1 MEILGALIAGT
12 FIGSVLGFVGAGGA
26 MLAVHILIYG
36 FGFEPSVA
44 STAALAV
51 VGSAALS
58 GASAKIKRK
67 QIYYRDAVVIWA
79 IGLTTNLGFSSIVHR
94 LSEDFIAIGFSIVII
109 FAGLSMLGSP
119 LTTIHKRM
127 SWPVL
132 IAISLLIGSITGLFG
147 IGGGFLVIPV
157 LVLGFGTP
165 QAIAAGTALLV
176 IAMNSATA
184 LVGHNALWDEV
195 SWNIPLLMGASAVV
209 IAQVASR
216 ITLPI
221 QDVLLRK
228 LFAYFLFTVAAFS
241 LVERLF
247 IAS

>member
-26 MLAVHILIYG
+26 MLAVPILIYG
-36 FGFEPSVA
+36 FGFEPSLA

-58 GASAKIKRK
+58 GATAKIKSK
-67 QIYYRDAVVIWA
+67 EIYYRDALVIWA
-79 IGLTTNLGFSSIVHR
+79 IGLTTNLAFSSIVHR
-94 LSEDFIAIGFSIVII
+94 LPEDFIAIGFSIVIV

-127 SWPVL
+127 TWPVL

-157 LVLGFGTP
+157 LVLGFGTSH
-165 QAIAAGTALLV
+165 AIAAGTALLV

-184 LVGHNALWDEV
+184 LLGHNALWGDV
-195 SWNIPLLMGASAVV
+195 SWDIPLAMGASAVV
-209 IAQVASR
+209 IAQIASR
-216 ITLPI
+216 IKLPI
-221 QDVLLRK
+221 SDALLRK
-228 LFAYFLFTVAAFS
+228 LFAYLLFLVATFS
-241 LVERLF
+241 LIERIF
-247 IAS
+247 IA

>member
-1 MEILGALIAGT
+1 MEILGALIAGA

-26 MLAVHILIYG
+26 MLAVPILIYG

-58 GASAKIKRK
+58 GTSAKIKK
-67 QIYYRDAVVIWA
+67 KEIYYRDALAIWA
-79 IGLTTNLGFSSIVHR
+79 IGLTTNIAFSTIVHR
-94 LSEDFIAIGFSIVII
+94 LPEDFIAIGFSLVII

-157 LVLGFGTP
+157 LVLGFGTS
-165 QAIAAGTALLV
+165 QVIAAGTALLV

-184 LVGHNALWDEV
+184 LLGHNALWSEV
-195 SWNIPLLMGASAVV
+195 SWDIPLVMGARAVV
-209 IAQVASR
+209 VAQIASR
-216 ITLPI
+216 IKLPI

-228 LFAYFLFTVAAFS
+228 IFAYLLFSVAIFS
-241 LVERLF
+241 LIERLF
-247 IAS
+247 IA

>member
-26 MLAVHILIYG
+26 MLAVPILIYG

-58 GASAKIKRK
+58 GASAKIKTK

-79 IGLTTNLGFSSIVHR
+79 IGLTTNIGFSSIVHK
-94 LSEDFIAIGFSIVII
+94 LSEDFIAIGFSLVII

-127 SWPVL
+127 SWPAL
-132 IAISLLIGSITGLFG
+132 IGISLLIGSITGLFG

-157 LVLGFGTP
+157 LVLGFGTSHV
-165 QAIAAGTALLV
+165 IAAGTALLV

-184 LVGHNALWDEV
+184 LLGHNALWSEV
-195 SWNIPLLMGASAVV
+195 SWDIPLIMGASAVV
-209 IAQVASR
+209 VAQIASR
-216 ITLPI
+216 IKLPI
-221 QDVLLRK
+221 QDALLRK
-228 LFAYFLFTVAAFS
+228 IFAYLLFSVAIFS

-247 IAS
+247 IA

>member
-1 MEILGALIAGT
+1 MEILGALIAGA

-26 MLAVHILIYG
+26 MLAVPILIYG

-58 GASAKIKRK
+58 GASAKIKK
-67 QIYYRDAVVIWA
+67 KEIYYRDALAIWA
-79 IGLTTNLGFSSIVHR
+79 IGLVTNIFFSTLVHR
-94 LSEDFIAIGFSIVII
+94 LPGDFIAIGFSLVII

-132 IAISLLIGSITGLFG
+132 IVISLLIGSITGLFG

-157 LVLGFGTP
+157 LVLGFGTSH
-165 QAIAAGTALLV
+165 AIAAGTALFV
-176 IAMNSATA
+176 IAINSATA
-184 LVGHNALWDEV
+184 LLGHNALWSEV
-195 SWNIPLLMGASAVV
+195 TWEIPLIMGASAVV
-209 IAQVASR
+209 VAQIASR
-216 ITLPI
+216 IKLPI
-221 QDVLLRK
+221 SDVLLRK
-228 LFAYFLFTVAAFS
+228 IFAYLLFSVAIFT
-241 LVERLF
+241 LIERIF
-247 IAS
+247 IV

>member
-26 MLAVHILIYG
+26 MLAVPILIYG

-44 STAALAV
+44 STSALAV
-51 VGSAALS
+51 VGAAALS
-58 GASAKIKRK
+58 GASAKIKTK
-67 QIYYRDAVVIWA
+67 QIYYRDALVIWS
-79 IGLTTNLGFSSIVHR
+79 IGLITNIGFSSIVDR
-94 LSEDFIAIGFSIVII
+94 LPEDFIAIGFSIVII

-132 IAISLLIGSITGLFG
+132 IGISLLIGSITGLFG

-157 LVLGFGTP
+157 LVMGFGTSHV
-165 QAIAAGTALLV
+165 IAAGTALLV
-176 IAMNSATA
+176 IAINSATA
-184 LVGHNALWDEV
+184 LLGHHALWSEV
-195 SWNIPLLMGASAVV
+195 SWNIPLAMGASAVV
-209 IAQVASR
+209 VAQIASR

-221 QDVLLRK
+221 ADTFLRK
-228 LFAYFLFTVAAFS
+228 LFAYLLFSVATFS
-241 LVERLF
+241 LIERLF
-247 IAS
+247 LV

>member
-26 MLAVHILIYG
+26 MLAVPILIYG
-36 FGFEPSVA
+36 FGFEPSIA

-58 GASAKIKRK
+58 GASAKIKSK
-67 QIYYRDAVVIWA
+67 EIYYRDALVIWA
-79 IGLTTNLGFSSIVHR
+79 IGLTTNLAFSSIVHR
-94 LSEDFIAIGFSIVII
+94 LPEDFIAIGFSIVIV

-127 SWPVL
+127 TWPVL

-157 LVLGFGTP
+157 LVLGFGTSH
-165 QAIAAGTALLV
+165 AIAAGTALLV

-184 LVGHNALWDEV
+184 LLGHNVLWGDV
-195 SWNIPLLMGASAVV
+195 SWDIPVAMGASAVV
-209 IAQVASR
+209 IAQIASR
-216 ITLPI
+216 IKLPI
-221 QDVLLRK
+221 SDPLLRRI
-228 LFAYFLFTVAAFS
+228 FAYLLFSVAIFS
-241 LVERLF
+241 LIERIF
-247 IAS
+247 IA

>member
-26 MLAVHILIYG
+26 MLAVPILIYG

-58 GASAKIKRK
+58 GASAKIKK
-67 QIYYRDAVVIWA
+67 KEIYYRDALAIWA
-79 IGLTTNLGFSSIVHR
+79 IGLTTNIAFSTIVHR
-94 LSEDFIAIGFSIVII
+94 LPEDFIAIGFSFVII

-157 LVLGFGTP
+157 LVLGFGTSH
-165 QAIAAGTALLV
+165 AIAAGTALFV
-176 IAMNSATA
+176 IAINSATA
-184 LVGHNALWDEV
+184 LLGHNALWGEV
-195 SWNIPLLMGASAVV
+195 SWEIPLIMGASAVV
-209 IAQVASR
+209 VAQIASR
-216 ITLPI
+216 IKLPI
-221 QDVLLRK
+221 ADSLLRK
-228 LFAYFLFTVAAFS
+228 IFAYLLFSVAVFT
-241 LVERLF
+241 LVERIF
-247 IAS
+247 IV

>member
-1 MEILGALIAGT
+1 MDILGALIAGT

-26 MLAVHILIYG
+26 MLAVPILIYG

-58 GASAKIKRK
+58 GASAKIKK
-67 QIYYRDAVVIWA
+67 KEIYYRDALAIWA
-79 IGLTTNLGFSSIVHR
+79 IGLTTNIAFSTIVHR
-94 LSEDFIAIGFSIVII
+94 LPEDFIAIGFSLIII

-157 LVLGFGTP
+157 LVLGFGTSH
-165 QAIAAGTALLV
+165 AIAAGTALFV
-176 IAMNSATA
+176 IAINSATA
-184 LVGHNALWDEV
+184 LLGHNALWSEV
-195 SWNIPLLMGASAVV
+195 SWDIPLIMGVSAVV
-209 IAQVASR
+209 VAQIASR
-216 ITLPI
+216 IKLPI
-221 QDVLLRK
+221 ADSLLRK
-228 LFAYFLFTVAAFS
+228 IFAYLLFSVAVFT
-241 LVERLF
+241 LVERIF
-247 IAS
+247 IV

>member
-1 MEILGALIAGT
+1 MEILGALIAGI

-26 MLAVHILIYG
+26 MLAVPILIYG

-51 VGSAALS
+51 VGAAALS
-58 GASAKIKRK
+58 GASAKIKTK

-79 IGLTTNLGFSSIVHR
+79 IGLTTNIGFSSIVHT
-94 LSEDFIAIGFSIVII
+94 LSEDFIAIGFSLVII
-109 FAGLSMLGSP
+109 FAGFSMLGSP

-127 SWPVL
+127 SWPGL
-132 IAISLLIGSITGLFG
+132 IGISLLIGSITGLFG

-157 LVLGFGTP
+157 LVLGFGTSHV
-165 QAIAAGTALLV
+165 IAAGTALLV

-184 LVGHNALWDEV
+184 LLGHNALWSEV
-195 SWNIPLLMGASAVV
+195 PWDIPLVMGASAVV
-209 IAQVASR
+209 VAQIASR
-216 ITLPI
+216 IKLPI
-221 QDVLLRK
+221 QDALLRK
-228 LFAYFLFTVAAFS
+228 IFAYLLFSVAIFS

-247 IAS
+247 IA

>member
-1 MEILGALIAGT
+1 
-12 FIGSVLGFVGAGGA
+12 
-26 MLAVHILIYG
+26 
-36 FGFEPSVA
+36 
-44 STAALAV
+44 
-51 VGSAALS
+51 
-58 GASAKIKRK
+58 
-67 QIYYRDAVVIWA
+67 
-79 IGLTTNLGFSSIVHR
+79 
-94 LSEDFIAIGFSIVII
+94 
-109 FAGLSMLGSP
+109 
-119 LTTIHKRM
+119 M

-157 LVLGFGTP
+157 LVLGFSTP
-165 QAIAAGTALLV
+165 HVIAAGTALLV